1 MRLSSEGVG
10 MKHYTAVAKLFH
22 WGMTALICSLGDEVR
37 IDIAMEAIAQQ

>member
-1 MRLSSEGVG
+1 MRSSSEGFE

-22 WGMTALICSLGDEVR
+22 WGMAAFIGGLGDEVR